1 MGCDLITRT
10 VLGKGV
16 YQTTHEV
23 GSLARVLGEAQ
34 AIVAKARDRVSTPD
48 VRIDKRTGE
57 EPLQISVILRTARAN
72 QVIALFHA
80 VRGPSDER
88 LPPAAPQAADPNATE
103 ASLRDFILGSSTLQN

>member
-57 EPLQISVILRTARAN
+57 EPRESGDSAIPCRAGA
-72 QVIALFHA
+72 Q
-80 VRGPSDER
+80 
-88 LPPAAPQAADPNATE
+88 
-103 ASLRDFILGSSTLQN
+103 